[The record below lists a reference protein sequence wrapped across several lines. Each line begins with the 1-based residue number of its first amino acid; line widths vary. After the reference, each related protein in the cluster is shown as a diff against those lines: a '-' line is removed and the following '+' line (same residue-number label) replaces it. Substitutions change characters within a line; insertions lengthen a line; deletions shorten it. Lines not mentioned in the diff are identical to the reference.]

1 MRRQIVIGSLVARV
15 VFGQTDAQPAREK
28 LAFEVASVRLA
39 APLAAGEV
47 TRRQGGPG
55 TQDPERISYRNG
67 GFSALLML
75 GFGLDFDT
83 SQLSGPAL
91 IDTQRVNMSAKIP
104 PGTTKEQLNVMLRN
118 LLVERFHITFHYAKK
133 DFPVY
138 DLVVAKG
145 GLKMTPRSASSGD
158 DPRAGRGS
166 AGAVRR
172 AGEPALDKDGFPV
185 LEPGDG
191 PVRRATTEDGR
202 MTIAARAQT
211 MHEIVM
217 QLQTGFGDQRIVDKT
232 GLIGAYDYRLR
243 YAWNPPPGAPAPI
256 LDRIAS
262 APPAQD
268 LARAVESQLGLSLQ
282 KSTFHAD
289 IVVIDHIDKTPA
301 EN

>member
-15 VFGQTDAQPAREK
+15 LFGQTGAQPAGEK

-55 TQDPERISYRNG
+55 TQDPERISYRNPV
-67 GFSALLML
+67 FSALLRQ

-83 SQLSGPAL
+83 SQLSGPAW
-91 IDTQRVNMSAKIP
+91 IDTQRVDISAKIP
-104 PGTTKEQLNVMLRN
+104 PGTTKEQLSVMLRN
-118 LLVERFHITFHYAKK
+118 LLVERFRITFHYTKK

-145 GLKMTPRSASSGD
+145 GLKMTRSAASGD
-158 DPRAGRGS
+158 PLAGRGGG
-166 AGAVRR
+166 GAARR

-202 MTIAARAQT
+202 MTLAARAQT
-211 MHEIVM
+211 MHEIVL
-217 QLQTGFGDQRIVDKT
+217 QLQTGFGDGPRIVDKT
-232 GLIGAYDYRLR
+232 GLTGAYDYRLQ
-243 YAWNPPPGAPAPI
+243 YAWSPPPGAPAAI
-256 LDRIAS
+256 LDRVAS

-268 LARAVESQLGLSLQ
+268 MVSAVESQLGLSLQ
-282 KSTFHAD
+282 KSMVHAD
-289 IVVIDHIDKTPA
+289 MVVIDHIDKTPA